1 MLAKI
6 LTFEIGWFDHGD
18 NTSGAI
24 CSRLSKD
31 ANIVKVQAQTN
42 TIYVYVLMFNVCVTI
57 LRGESYMFIML
68 VL

>member
-6 LTFEIGWFDHGD
+6 LTFEIGWFDRGD

-42 TIYVYVLMFNVCVTI
+42 TIYM
-57 LRGESYMFIML
+57 YMY
-68 VL
+68 